1 MGGWYRASPFGVA
14 SFKGKSMKIMA
25 GIALSLLLHGAV
37 FQYVSANNQLELVEL
52 QNKIL
57 VDQIQDLSDQLAD
70 LRSARTYEDGVRDG
84 VENSKSIEWTN
95 GYHLGISQNNH
106 KDNQYTTIKD
116 DRLKD

>member
-57 VDQIQDLSDQLAD
+57 VDQIQDLSDQLAAI
-70 LRSARTYEDGVRDG
+70 RAARTYEDGVRDG
-84 VENSKSIEWTN
+84 IENSRDQSYMS
-95 GYHLGISQNNH
+95 GYHMAIQHIKGILPLEEAQATAGSP
-106 KDNQYTTIKD
+106 
-116 DRLKD
+116 